1 MEYDVVVAGAG
12 PAGSAVARD
21 VAKAGFKVL
30 LLEEDGVVGKPVRCA
45 GLVSPR
51 TVQLAGVGNGVVLN
65 EIKGA
70 VVHSASG
77 KQLSIGGDKTYALVI
92 DRAAFD
98 AELAEQAQQCGADL
112 FVGTKLLH
120 IKRRNG
126 FLHVHAGANSKSV
139 AVEAK
144 LVVGADG
151 AHSNVASYL
160 GVPAPRE
167 CVLAVTA
174 EAKLAPDVAD
184 LVDVFVGTSV
194 APGWFGWLIPTGNGV
209 VRIGSGST
217 DGKGNAPKQLLSYLV
232 AAFPQQLKGVEF
244 TAVRGGIIPLY
255 SPRQTYGRN
264 ILLVGDAA
272 CQVKPTTG
280 GGIYTGLVG
289 AKHCA
294 RTAVRALEEED
305 FSEEFLSQYEAAW
318 RGELGEEF
326 QRGLDLRRVLMDLR
340 DDEIDWL
347 LTLFRRNGLQRIISK
362 YGDIDYP
369 SPLFGHLLKAAP
381 LLRALVR
388 IPIPLPSLWLPWL
401 GE

>member
-1 MEYDVVVAGAG
+1 MQYDVVVAGAG

-21 VAKAGFKVL
+21 VAKAGYKVL
-30 LLEEDGVVGKPVRCA
+30 LLEEDVVVGKPVRCA

-51 TVQLAGVGNGVVLN
+51 TVELAGVGNDVILN

-77 KQLSIGGDKTYALVI
+77 KQLSIGGDKLYALVI

-112 FVGTKLLH
+112 LLGTKLLH
-120 IKRRNG
+120 IEKCNG
-126 FLHVHAGANSKSV
+126 SLRVHASGNGESV
-139 AVEAK
+139 MVDTK

-151 AHSNVASYL
+151 AHSHVARYL
-160 GVPAPRE
+160 GLPAPRE
-167 CVLAVTA
+167 TIVAVTG
-174 EAKLAPDVAD
+174 EAKLSPRKQDF
-184 LVDVFVGTSV
+184 VDVFVGASV

-209 VRIGSGST
+209 IRIGSGST
-217 DGKGNAPKQLLSYLV
+217 NGKTPRQLLDSLV
-232 AAFPQQLKGVEF
+232 DAFPKQLKGVEF
-244 TAVRGGIIPLY
+244 SSLRGGIIPLY
-255 SPRQTYGRN
+255 SHRKTYGRN

-294 RTAVRALEEED
+294 RTAIKALEADD
-305 FSEEFLSQYEAAW
+305 FCEEFLSQYEVAW
-318 RGELGEEF
+318 KGELGEEL
-326 QRGLDLRRVLMDLR
+326 QRGLDLRRVLVDLR
-340 DDEIDWL
+340 DGEIDWL
-347 LTLFRRNGLQRIISK
+347 LTLFGRNGLHGLISK

-369 SPLFGHLLKAAP
+369 SPMFGHLLKAAP

-401 GE
+401 GD